1 MHTFDLYNE
10 NKNRTN
16 DSTIRTSILLLLIT
30 NRDLG
35 NCRKHKK
42 GLHISKETLTI
53 LTKPKT
59 KYHFI

>member
-42 GLHISKETLTI
+42 GLHISKVTPTMLI
-53 LTKPKT
+53 KPKIE
-59 KYHFI
+59 YYFI